1 MKLDLNI
8 RKRKLIFFLAPAIFL
23 FMVLTSATPP
33 SNTISK
39 AHVTPPQDYQIKTIV
54 IDAGHGGRDSGAKG
68 SRSLEKNIALEVALK

>member
-1 MKLDLNI
+1 
-8 RKRKLIFFLAPAIFL
+8 
-23 FMVLTSATPP
+23 MVLTSATPP

-68 SRSLEKNIALEVALK
+68 SRSLEKI